1 MIDVMEKF
9 YFTDR
14 KWEHVVFWGL
24 DLKSLWFVLIST
36 ESELCWFFFS
46 IPTESFFFFCH
57 LEHLFR
63 DLETLLLWSLWQT
76 WKLLFFF
83 FSRKRTSVSMFLLS
97 VRLSFSFS
105 LSLRIKLIYSVP
117 CLGDNEVY
125 ISRTHTYTHGERFDG
140 LTARGNREAMREAG
154 HHLISRSGYLTA
166 RERERERSQWSR
178 LRSRTLSVGAGQKGC
193 NEESSILDSGVKK
206 REKRCWNVQKTG
218 EFDDKKNRC
227 REKKQV
233 RWTERK
239 KKSILKHQLKDQLK
253 QRTR

>member
-1 MIDVMEKF
+1 MITMANVKAP
-9 YFTDR
+9 
-14 KWEHVVFWGL
+14 VF
-24 DLKSLWFVLIST
+24 FV
-36 ESELCWFFFS
+36 
-46 IPTESFFFFCH
+46 
-57 LEHLFR
+57 
-63 DLETLLLWSLWQT
+63 
-76 WKLLFFF
+76 F